1 MEFTKITPEMVA
13 EIRGLAEEVIPG
25 PEIHDDF
32 CHDELAGIHCRQRCW
47 CGPVRL
53 KRFRV

>member
-1 MEFTKITPEMVA
+1 MEFTKITPEMLA

-32 CHDELAGIHCRQRCW
+32 CHDELAGIHCR
-47 CGPVRL
+47 PEVLVRA
-53 KRFRV
+53 R